1 MLCAQK
7 TAEVPRRLLCVY
19 ILILMHEPA
28 AFEPYNDD
36 GNILSACLMSHIV
49 ANL

>member
-19 ILILMHEPA
+19 ILMHEPA

-36 GNILSACLMSHIV
+36 GNILSACLMSHNV